1 MKRASLLILIL
12 LVAGGLALLG
22 YSIAEHKGYVLLAYK
37 SFRYESSLWIFLALI
52 AAIWLIVY
60 LLRLLLRLL
69 VTSGRLVNPWSR
81 LHHNRR
87 VRLASEQGFVDLVE
101 GRWSAALRHLRKAA
115 EAEPLPLMY
124 YLGAARAAHELGQKE
139 ECDALLE
146 RALERQPQAEL
157 AVALSHAE
165 FQQARGELGAALE
178 TLQVMHERHPSN
190 QQVLKQLQQLYV
202 RNQDWSALLG
212 ILSTVRKEKM
222 LSGEALA
229 DLELK
234 AWRGRLATAAASE
247 EGGHEAALTNLNKA
261 WKQLSAAQ
269 QQEPMLVAMYAEQL
283 RQLGSEEDAEA
294 ILRAALKRN
303 YDSRLVRLYGLLRS
317 SDGARQLQ
325 TAESWLKAHPTDADL
340 LLTLGRICEHNQL
353 WGKAKEYFDASL
365 RFQRHPE
372 TCAELAR
379 LLAQLGDVERSNQ
392 LFQEGLGLLDQRLSA
407 LPVATHTHG

>member
-1 MKRASLLILIL
+1 MKRASVLIFIL
-12 LVAGGLALLG
+12 LVAGALALLG

-52 AAIWLIVY
+52 VALWLIVY
-60 LLRLLLRLL
+60 LVRLLLRLL
-69 VTSGRLVNPWSR
+69 VTSGRLVNPWSG
-81 LHHNRR
+81 LHHKRR

-165 FQQARGELGAALE
+165 FQQERGEVDSALE
-178 TLQVMHERHPSN
+178 TLRVMHERHPGN

-212 ILSTVRKEKM
+212 ILSSVRKEKM

-229 DLELK
+229 ELELK
-234 AWRGRLATAAASE
+234 AWRGRLAAAAVSDE
-247 EGGHEAALTNLNKA
+247 DNREAALANLNNA
-261 WKQLSAAQ
+261 WKQLSSAQ
-269 QQEPMLVAMYAEQL
+269 QQEPMLVATYAEQL
-283 RQLGSEEDAEA
+283 RRLGCEDDAETL
-294 ILRAALKRN
+294 LRSALKRN

-317 SDGARQLQ
+317 NDGARQLQ
-325 TAESWLKAHPTDADL
+325 TAEGWLKDHPTDADL

-407 LPVATHTHG
+407 LP

>member
-1 MKRASLLILIL
+1 MKRASVLIIVL
-12 LVAGGLALLG
+12 LVAGALALLG

-52 AAIWLIVY
+52 VALWLIIY

-69 VTSGRLVNPWSR
+69 VTSGRLVNPWSG
-81 LHHNRR
+81 LHHKRR

-115 EAEPLPLMY
+115 EAEPLPLMH

-165 FQQARGELGAALE
+165 FQQARGEVDAALE
-178 TLQVMHERHPSN
+178 TLRVMHERHPNN
-190 QQVLKQLQQLYV
+190 QQVLKHLQQLYV

-229 DLELK
+229 ELELK
-234 AWRGRLATAAASE
+234 AWRGRLAAAAFSE
-247 EGGHEAALTNLNKA
+247 EGNQEGALENLNTA
-261 WKQLSAAQ
+261 WKQLSSAQ
-269 QQEPMLVAMYAEQL
+269 QQEPMLVATYAEQL
-283 RQLGSEEDAEA
+283 RRLGREDDAETL
-294 ILRAALKRN
+294 LRAALKRN

-317 SDGARQLQ
+317 NDGARQLQ
-325 TAESWLKAHPTDADL
+325 TAEGWLKDHPTDADL

-407 LPVATHTHG
+407 LPVVTSANS

>member
-1 MKRASLLILIL
+1 MKRASVLIFIL
-12 LVAGGLALLG
+12 LVAGALALLG

-52 AAIWLIVY
+52 VALWLIVY
-60 LLRLLLRLL
+60 LVRLLLRLL
-69 VTSGRLVNPWSR
+69 VTSGRLVNPWSG
-81 LHHNRR
+81 LHHKRR

-165 FQQARGELGAALE
+165 FQQERGEVDSALE
-178 TLQVMHERHPSN
+178 TLRVMHERHPGN

-212 ILSTVRKEKM
+212 ILSSVRKEKL

-229 DLELK
+229 ELELK
-234 AWRGRLATAAASE
+234 AWRGRLAAAAVSDE
-247 EGGHEAALTNLNKA
+247 DNREAALANLNNA
-261 WKQLSAAQ
+261 WKQLSSAQ
-269 QQEPMLVAMYAEQL
+269 QQEPMLVATYAEQL
-283 RQLGSEEDAEA
+283 RRRGCEDDAETL
-294 ILRAALKRN
+294 LRSALKRN

-317 SDGARQLQ
+317 NDGARQLQ
-325 TAESWLKAHPTDADL
+325 TAEGWLKDHPTDADL

-407 LPVATHTHG
+407 LP